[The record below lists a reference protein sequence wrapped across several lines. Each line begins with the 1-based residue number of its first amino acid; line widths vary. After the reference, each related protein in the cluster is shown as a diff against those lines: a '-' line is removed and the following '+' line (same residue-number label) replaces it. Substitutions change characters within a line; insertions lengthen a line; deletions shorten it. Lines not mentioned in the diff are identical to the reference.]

1 MSANHRVACSAAP
14 CKRTL
19 DWSSMKIRLGSHEIG
34 LFRYLGLWTAV
45 AVLFALQNKLNR
57 GLPSTDWPLWDLLRW
72 SLIQW
77 YTWAALAPTVFRLAE
92 RYPMRN
98 TLRFYGLDKQLVA
111 SLCMTFAAMVI
122 GALVSTLFEPSGF
135 TEQLGYFLE
144 QHFAIGLLTYWML
157 FAIQQAIHFHAEKA
171 RRELEAS
178 QLATELA
185 QSRLLALKSQL
196 QPHFLFNTLHA
207 IVTLLDED
215 KVSAEDM
222 LLRLSELL
230 RAFLE
235 DYDGQEI
242 SLRQEL
248 VLLDL
253 YLGIQRTRFKD
264 RLTTRIYIAPDTLDC
279 AVPSLILQP
288 IVENAIHHGIG
299 KRVGAD
305 CIEIESR
312 REGDTLHLDVR
323 NRNSSLDE
331 RGASAGAGAGI
342 GNAVG
347 DAERVPSHGIGLANT
362 RLRLKELYGDAAQVR
377 LDITWPQGVACRI
390 QLPLRTFAEGATDPF
405 GADAPAAVAGRHD
418 TGLFDD
424 DAPEVPGSART

>member
-1 MSANHRVACSAAP
+1 
-14 CKRTL
+14 
-19 DWSSMKIRLGSHEIG
+19 MKIRLGSHEIG
-34 LFRYLGLWTAV
+34 LFRYLVLWTAV
-45 AVLFALQNKLNR
+45 ALLFALQNKLNN
-57 GLPSTDWPLWDLLRW
+57 GLYRPSWPLSDLLRW

-92 RYPMRN
+92 RYPVRN
-98 TLRFYGLDKQLVA
+98 TLRFHGLGKQLLA
-111 SLCMTFAAMVI
+111 SLCTTFVAMMI

-135 TEQLGYFLE
+135 VEQLGYFLE
-144 QHFAIGLLTYWML
+144 QHFAIGLLTYWLL
-157 FAIQQAIHFHAEKA
+157 FAIQQAIQFHAEKA

-178 QLATELA
+178 RLAAELA

-207 IVTLLDED
+207 ILTLLDED
-215 KVSAEDM
+215 KASAEDM

-230 RAFLE
+230 RALLE
-235 DYDGQEI
+235 DDDGQEV

-248 VLLDL
+248 MLLDL

-312 REGDTLHLDVR
+312 REGDVLCLDVR
-323 NRNSSLDE
+323 NGNSSLDDQ
-331 RGASAGAGAGI
+331 SI
-342 GNAVG
+342 GTSNAAG
-347 DAERVPSHGIGLANT
+347 DAGEVPSHGIGLSNT

-390 QLPLRTFAEGATDPF
+390 QLPFRAFEEDAVDAFGPDLHASIANRRDTD
-405 GADAPAAVAGRHD
+405 
-418 TGLFDD
+418 LFDDD
-424 DAPEVPGSART
+424 DAPEVPRA